1 MCPEDDGSVSL
12 ELERFA
18 EMYDGP
24 LDYFLPD
31 RSLTGRPGK
40 ILVVGALPGQ
50 NPRPVRLLGRLV
62 VVWGERGAGPESG
75 PALTSPYLE

>member
-31 RSLTGRPGK
+31 RSPD
-40 ILVVGALPGQ
+40 Q
-50 NPRPVRLLGRLV
+50 
-62 VVWGERGAGPESG
+62 
-75 PALTSPYLE
+75 

>member
-24 LDYFLPD
+24 LDYLFPD
-31 RSLTGRPGK
+31 RSPD
-40 ILVVGALPGQ
+40 Q
-50 NPRPVRLLGRLV
+50 
-62 VVWGERGAGPESG
+62 
-75 PALTSPYLE
+75 